1 MTPRMTVVLPAGVE
15 FGGWTGTWRAYPMR
29 GIAVILFDCIQ

>member
-15 FGGWTGTWRAYPMR
+15 FVGWTVTWRVYAMR